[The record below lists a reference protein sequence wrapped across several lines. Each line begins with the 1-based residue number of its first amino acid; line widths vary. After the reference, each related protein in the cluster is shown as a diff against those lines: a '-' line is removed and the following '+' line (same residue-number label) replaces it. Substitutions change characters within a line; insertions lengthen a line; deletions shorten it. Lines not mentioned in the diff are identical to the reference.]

1 MKKSVRINATLLSPV
16 LRARFDTM
24 LQVAGRR
31 SIVQWL
37 VADDPGAADVVLKE
51 APDAADERTVPI
63 YVGDTLP
70 AGDDPQRLCM
80 PADFRVSTLM
90 DALDLAAVR
99 VMNRWDALARATP
112 LVTRPAQDT
121 PAQQYQLRHW
131 VFLGDN
137 RSGMNYTRTLA
148 AMTQRP
154 VTHQWMTSRG
164 GLSTA
169 QADSLLADLQLRG
182 ALHTTSI
189 APLAQAQARSAVAP
203 ARAGFVGRLRR
214 WLAGS
219 RPQPLTSAG

>member
-1 MKKSVRINATLLSPV
+1 MKKSVRINATLLSPA

-37 VADDPGAADVVLKE
+37 VAEDPSAADVVLKQ
-51 APDAADERTVPI
+51 APGNAGDERTVPI

-70 AGDDPQRLCM
+70 PGDDPQRLCM

-112 LVTRPAQDT
+112 LVTRPEHDA

-137 RSGMNYTRTLA
+137 RSGMAYTRTLA

-154 VTHQWMTSRG
+154 VTRQWMTSRG
-164 GLSTA
+164 GLSA
-169 QADSLLADLQLRG
+169 VQADSLLADLQLRG
-182 ALHTTSI
+182 ALRTTI
-189 APLAQAQARSAVAP
+189 LAPLAEARGAATP
-203 ARAGFVGRLRR
+203 ARAGFVGRLKR

-219 RPQPLTSAG
+219 RPQALTSAG